1 MSIRARLV
9 KVETSLTPEQAVL
22 LWFREAQQTAS
33 YEEYAQKVM
42 REPVSEAPR
51 SRLPR
56 MVAQAAREAL
66 RKQGKNEILLQKAE
80 LQAWKQTDFLLLL
93 IMNLNAEALEGQ
105 RERWL
110 CLALLQQQLLR
121 MAEDFDSGRPD
132 KHNEWESWRQ
142 LLVSELRQH
151 YRFQAAASLLGNR
164 YFAGNAVLFQDSIG
178 DLCGCIELLEKL
190 VAVYDQCEDLP
201 CWKAIDL
208 GELRRAVEPQAS
220 GKASAAVD
228 VARAKVLRDLGDHE
242 AANRLMKPHLGIPTN
257 RLIVVAVGRV

>member
-121 MAEDFDSGRPD
+121 MAEDFDSGRPA
-132 KHNEWESWRQ
+132 KHNEWEGWRQ

-151 YRFQAAASLLGNR
+151 YRFQAAASLIGNR
-164 YFAGNAVLFQDSIG
+164 YFAGNAVLFQDSIR
-178 DLCGCIELLEKL
+178 DLCGCIELLEKF
-190 VAVYDQCEDLP
+190 VTVYNQCEDLP
-201 CWKAIDL
+201 YWKAIDL

-220 GKASAAVD
+220 SKASAAVGCRQGKGA
-228 VARAKVLRDLGDHE
+228 ARSWRARGSRPADE
-242 AANRLMKPHLGIPTN
+242 TAF
-257 RLIVVAVGRV
+257 